1 MIPSAMHFWPT
12 LLRFS
17 CPGALEW
24 AQNKGTGPPVQGLFS
39 PSSAPRAPGNAPR
52 GLQDASKRPPR
63 GPQVGMIFPSCA
75 QDAPRRV
82 QEASKRP
89 QDAAQ
94 RLRDAAGTSP
104 GRARD
109 PRNSAFSLGFCKFF
123 GDSAGIRPRRPE
135 DAPRPP
141 GNAPRTPREPP
152 QGPPRAPQGPS
163 REPPRPPRHPP
174 GISRGP
180 PQDSL
185 RD

>member
-1 MIPSAMHFWPT
+1 MQFWPT

-17 CPGALEW
+17 CGGASEW
-24 AQNKGTGPPVQGLFS
+24 AKNRVPGDTLHPFFS

-109 PRNSAFSLGFCKFF
+109 PRNSGFSLGFCGFRRNSPKTVR
-123 GDSAGIRPRRPE
+123 GRPK
-135 DAPRPP
+135 
-141 GNAPRTPREPP
+141 TPRERSQDPP
-152 QGPPRAPQGPS
+152 GAPPRAPQDPQ
-163 REPPRPPRHPP
+163 
-174 GISRGP
+174 GP
-180 PQDSL
+180 PQDPPRTSP
-185 RD
+185 RRP